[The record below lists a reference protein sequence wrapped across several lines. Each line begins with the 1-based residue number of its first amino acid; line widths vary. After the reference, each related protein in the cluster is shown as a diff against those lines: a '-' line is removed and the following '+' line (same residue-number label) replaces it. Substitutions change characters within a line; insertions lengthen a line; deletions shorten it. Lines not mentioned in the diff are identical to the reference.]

1 MSRREENNEKRRRKL
16 LAAART
22 LFDRQGFEATT
33 VAQIAKASKSA
44 LRTVYNVFPAKIDI
58 LAALL
63 SAEAE
68 VQLTAGLAELTAA
81 GDDDPQH
88 RLMQLLEMLTH
99 IFTDGS
105 RAESRLVTAHAI
117 SMGRSTLAGQ
127 IYDDI
132 DREVQRRILDL
143 LLALQAQRAFRDD
156 VEAEPLA
163 RLVFNAVNGLFFLW
177 LGDDAMTSAQCLERL
192 REHVVILIPRRA
204 PGESD

>member
-1 MSRREENNEKRRRKL
+1 MSRREENNEKRRRRL
-16 LAAART
+16 LAAARA

-63 SAEAE
+63 SAEANA
-68 VQLTAGLAELTAA
+68 QLTAGLAELTAQEN
-81 GDDDPQH
+81 GDPQQ

-99 IFTDGS
+99 IFTDDP
-105 RAESRLVTAHAI
+105 REERRLVTAHAI
-117 SMGRSTLAGQ
+117 SMGRTTLAGR

-132 DREVQRRILDL
+132 DKGSQRRILDL
-143 LLALQAQRAFRDD
+143 LLELQAQRALRDG

-163 RLVFNAVNGLFFLW
+163 RLIFNAANGLFFLW
-177 LGDDAMTSAQCLERL
+177 LGDDSMTSEQCLETL
-192 REHVVILIPRRA
+192 REHVAILLPQQTQEV
-204 PGESD
+204 G